1 MSALEVLK
9 SRLQSF
15 VDAFAGI
22 GALVRS
28 EQNARIHAVATVA
41 VVAGG
46 LAFGIDRLEWLA
58 VVLAIGLVW
67 TAEGLNTAFEAI
79 CDVVSPDHHPEVGR
93 AKDVAA
99 GSVLM
104 AALCATVVGVLVF
117 GRRVLLLL
125 AA

>member
-15 VDAFAGI
+15 VHAFAGI
-22 GALVRS
+22 GTLVRS
-28 EQNARIHAVATVA
+28 EANARIHAAATIAV
-41 VVAGG
+41 VVAGVV
-46 LAFGIDRLEWLA
+46 LGIERLEWLA
-58 VVLAIGLVW
+58 VTLAIGLVW
-67 TAEGLNTAFEAI
+67 TAEALNTAFEAI

-99 GSVLM
+99 GAVLI
-104 AALCATVVGVLVF
+104 ASLCATVVAGLVF
-117 GRRVLLLL
+117 VRRLLLL